1 VFNKKIKKLISTSLR
16 VGCIKER
23 MKIKLT
29 NNKHIKKI
37 IYLLPFLL
45 LYGCVTEKDYNE
57 VLSENDELKKELII
71 QKRIL
76 SKLEKEYRVL
86 ESELEITKMLLE
98 KCNDKIYGDAF
109 VITRSGSS
117 GYLRLEGMK
126 RLLSIC
132 KIVVFDR

>member
-1 VFNKKIKKLISTSLR
+1 MFNKKIKKLISTSLR

-109 VITRSGSS
+109 LLERRGTSGDI
-117 GYLRLEGMK
+117 RLEGYEEAVEY
-126 RLLSIC
+126 LQEC
-132 KIVVFDR
+132 CW